1 MNKRRCTPSVKIK
14 FLPIWQSAI
23 AEMHNCRDTYYTMQQ
38 PNQYHYTVADMH
50 GIHGVSP
57 LPRYVMSMEF
67 LPDFLDDFYWSFSDN
82 LPPDFFEFPN
92 EAIVPLNYSN
102 PIESLVFQK
111 CSIIS
116 TSFFEID
123 QSLIINMVDNL
134 LDHQRKSLTQF
145 IHG

>member
-1 MNKRRCTPSVKIK
+1 MVTKIYRITRSTNKQRMPLLFKSLSKVKGSDWSITFK
-14 FLPIWQSAI
+14 ISEYCLRKLI
-23 AEMHNCRDTYYTMQQ
+23 NC
-38 PNQYHYTVADMH
+38 
-50 GIHGVSP
+50 IS
-57 LPRYVMSMEF
+57 
-67 LPDFLDDFYWSFSDN
+67 DFLDDFYWSFSDN